1 MDVTEASGTVT
12 YTAETATNGANAG
25 AANLGVASFN
35 SAEFDV
41 TSGFVEIKD
50 GGVTAD
56 HLNGTLD
63 LTGKTVSVATPTADA
78 HAATKKY
85 IDDTLTAATGSN
97 LDLSGVTTDDLTEGS
112 TNLYYDSAR
121 TETTARDALSLT
133 TGSASGGG
141 SLTYTPATGAFVFS
155 PAAST
160 ASTDALSGTNGITYD
175 SSAQQFSLDNTHDA
189 TFNTVTTASNVTVG
203 GNLVVQ
209 GTTTTINTETLTTT
223 DPLMHLADSNEAG
236 DVVDIGF
243 IAKYNDGSTKHT
255 GFFRDATD
263 GKYKI
268 FDGVADADMG
278 DDSNTVATGA
288 SGYTAATMVA
298 GTFEGNLT
306 GDVTGDV
313 TGDLTGDVTGNV
325 TGNVSGNVTSTG
337 TSTFAT
343 VDINGGAIDGTV
355 IGGTTAAAGSF
366 TTINASGTITGDL
379 TGDVTGNADTATAL
393 ATARNFAISG
403 DVTANAVSF
412 DGSGNVTLAATIAD
426 AAADAST
433 KGLAT
438 FNATHFDDDGSGTIS
453 LANTVVTGTN
463 SATFN
468 VTPGSASTGI
478 TFAADNRS
486 GTTATGI
493 TGQVVSGEIQI
504 RQVAASTTVR
514 GAALFADSDFEV
526 DGDGAIAIKTVD
538 GGTF

>member
-1 MDVTEASGTVT
+1 
-12 YTAETATNGANAG
+12 
-25 AANLGVASFN
+25 
-35 SAEFDV
+35 
-41 TSGFVEIKD
+41 
-50 GGVTAD
+50 
-56 HLNGTLD
+56 
-63 LTGKTVSVATPTADA
+63 
-78 HAATKKY
+78 
-85 IDDTLTAATGSN
+85 
-97 LDLSGVTTDDLTEGS
+97 
-112 TNLYYDSAR
+112 
-121 TETTARDALSLT
+121 
-133 TGSASGGG
+133 
-141 SLTYTPATGAFVFS
+141 
-155 PAAST
+155 
-160 ASTDALSGTNGITYD
+160 
-175 SSAQQFSLDNTHDA
+175 
-189 TFNTVTTASNVTVG
+189 
-203 GNLVVQ
+203 
-209 GTTTTINTETLTTT
+209 
-223 DPLMHLADSNEAG
+223 MHLADSNEAG